1 MRPDSHIGSFA
12 PPGPH
17 DLSPESRTILLG
29 RWEAAHVVVKDPLV
43 STVHAAIIAVESKW
57 QVRDLGSRNG
67 TFVNG
72 ARITEV
78 LLRPGDVIKLGN
90 TSFRFM
96 PSPVRETPITSAIP
110 LNKALHL
117 DPNKTLSIQMPR
129 DPADA
134 LLASSVR
141 EPRAVAALLNLSNL
155 VELAPPRE
163 ELVQQAVSMIADA
176 VLARSTALSRS
187 ASPGDAPAS
196 DASVPPLT
204 REALWGDE
212 KAKPA
217 ARDELVA
224 HALGGRKATM
234 SSMGEAGFGAAL
246 PLVARGGIL
255 GALYLERQTPFPRHD
270 LELLSIFATK
280 LALAL
285 ENDALDAQLREMNAH
300 LEAEVARRTDDVRR
314 LSEQRKDL
322 LGMVAHDVRGALTFV
337 KLLADPQ
344 ALRSE
349 GAEDPVALEALGQ
362 IGVRA
367 EKTVELLSSL
377 LDAQALEEGRID
389 LQVQDVDLVE
399 LVRSLLVPLERWAKG
414 RKLALVLE
422 APGAVRAK
430 IDPARFEQVVQNLL
444 ANAIKNTRQ
453 GSVTVSLA
461 SDAGR
466 VFLRVADTGRGIPE
480 EILSQIFKPV
490 ITTDTSG
497 AEAGSGRPRVG
508 LGLAIAHRL
517 VTLMRGKISVESAPG
532 AGTTF
537 LVELPAA

>member
-1 MRPDSHIGSFA
+1 MRPDSQIGAFA

-17 DLSPESRTILLG
+17 DLSPESRTVLLG

-78 LLRPGDVIKLGN
+78 LLCSGDVIKLGN

-96 PSPVRETPITSAIP
+96 PGAERETSITQAIP
-110 LNKALHL
+110 IKNARHI
-117 DPNKTLSIQMPR
+117 DPNKTLSILMPR

-163 ELVQQAVSMIADA
+163 ELVNQAVSMIADA
-176 VLARSTALSRS
+176 VLARCAALGRS
-187 ASPGDAPAS
+187 ASPGETPNPDAVPA
-196 DASVPPLT
+196 LT

-212 KAKPA
+212 KGKPA

-224 HALGGRKATM
+224 HALSGRKATM

-246 PLVARGGIL
+246 PLIARGGIL
-255 GALYLERQTPFPRHD
+255 GALYLERMTPFSRHD

-285 ENDALDAQLREMNAH
+285 ENDVLDSQLREMNAH
-300 LEAEVARRTDDVRR
+300 LEAEVARRTEDVRR
-314 LSEQRKDL
+314 LSEERKDL

-344 ALRSE
+344 ALVSE
-349 GAEDPVALEALGQ
+349 GAKDPVALEALGQ
-362 IGVRA
+362 IGLRA

-377 LDAQALEEGRID
+377 LDAQALEEGRIE

-399 LVRSLLVPLERWAKG
+399 LVRSLLVPLERWARG
-414 RKLALVLE
+414 RKLALVLD
-422 APGAVRAK
+422 APAPVHAR
-430 IDPARFEQVVQNLL
+430 IDPARVEQVVQNLL

-453 GSVTVSLA
+453 GAVTLSLTQEE
-461 SDAGR
+461 GR
-466 VFLRVADTGRGIPE
+466 VLLRVADTGRGIPRE
-480 EILSQIFKPV
+480 LLAQLFKPV
-490 ITTDTSG
+490 ITTDASG
-497 AEAGSGRPRVG
+497 GDPSSGRPRVG

-517 VTLMRGKISVESAPG
+517 VSLMRGKISVESSPG

-537 LVELPAA
+537 LVELPAV